1 MLKIGILGAGT
12 IGAIV
17 ATAIDRKQVA
27 AQLVAL
33 ADQDR
38 NLAEKLAAN
47 LSSPPPVV
55 SMEEMIDRSD
65 LCFEAASQAALECF
79 VPKALERGRDML
91 IMSVGGLL
99 GREDWFRQA
108 AERGCRIHIPSGALA
123 GLDGIK
129 SASIGRLDSVSLT
142 SRKPVAALLG
152 AKYVVD
158 HGLQLETFSEE
169 TVIFEGSVE
178 DAAREF
184 PKTANVAAALR
195 LATSPDVAVRARI
208 VAVPNGKTNI
218 HEIRVTGEFGRFT
231 AIVENNPSKENPRT
245 SQLAAYSAIAT
256 LSGLTKVVRV
266 GT

>member
-1 MLKIGILGAGT
+1 MLKVGILGTGT
-12 IGAIV
+12 IGTFV
-17 ATAIDRKQVA
+17 ANAIDRRQVD
-27 AQLVAL
+27 AQLVAI
-33 ADQDR
+33 ADQDCAQATR
-38 NLAEKLAAN
+38 LAAS
-47 LSSPPPVV
+47 LSSHPPVV
-55 SMEEMIDRSD
+55 STEELIDRSD

-79 VPKALERGRDML
+79 VPKALDRGRDML

-99 GREDWFRQA
+99 GRQDWFRQA
-108 AERGCRIHIPSGALA
+108 AQRGCRIHVPSGALA

-129 SASIGRLDSVSLT
+129 SASVGRLDSVSLT

-152 AKYVVD
+152 AKYVVENGFD
-158 HGLQLETFSEE
+158 LETFTEE

-195 LATSPDVAVRARI
+195 LATSPEVPVYARI
-208 VAVPNGKTNI
+208 VAVPDGKMNI
-218 HEIRVTGEFGRFT
+218 HEIRVVGEFGRFT
-231 AIVENNPSKENPRT
+231 AIIENNPSKENPRT

-256 LSGLTKVVRV
+256 LAGLTKLLQV

>member
-1 MLKIGILGAGT
+1 MLKVGILGAGA

-17 ATAIDRKQVA
+17 ANAIDRKQVE
-27 AQLVAL
+27 AQLVAVT
-33 ADQDR
+33 DQDR
-38 NLAEKLAAN
+38 DRAKN
-47 LSSPPPVV
+47 LSASLSSHPPVL
-55 SMEEMIDRSD
+55 STEEMIDRAD
-65 LCFEAASQAALECF
+65 LCFEAASQEALECF
-79 VPKALERGRDML
+79 VPKALERARDML

-108 AERGCRIHIPSGALA
+108 AERGCRIHVPSGALA

-129 SASIGRLDSVSLT
+129 SASVGRLDSVSLT

-158 HGLQLETFSEE
+158 HNLQLETFTEE

-178 DAAREF
+178 DAARAF

-195 LATSPDVAVRARI
+195 LAVSAGVPVHARI
-208 VAVPNGKTNI
+208 VAVPDGKTNI
-218 HEIRVTGEFGRFT
+218 HEIRVIGEFGRFT
-231 AIVENNPSKENPRT
+231 AISENNPSKENPRT

-256 LSGLTKVVRV
+256 LSALTKAVQV